1 MTSKRGGR
9 GRAEDLEMVALVV
22 VLLLASFSALSVSAS
37 LPAACFVVASLDA
50 ASIVA
55 SFFDYVQGH
64 HVQGHHVQGHHVQ
77 DHIHPEIAVAALR
90 CVRGQVVRNHQR
102 NHPRDN

>member
-64 HVQGHHVQGHHVQ
+64 HVQGHHVQ